1 MNSISLIAGYFIVIN
16 ILGFALMGIDKQK
29 AQHGA
34 FRISEATLFAIAFM
48 GGSLGSI
55 LGMTLFRHKTKHW
68 YFKFGMPIILV
79 LQILVAVFLL
89 LSPLE
94 FKFM

>member
-16 ILGFALMGIDKQK
+16 ILGFALMGIDKRK
-29 AQHGA
+29 AQRGA
-34 FRISEATLFAIAFM
+34 FRIPEATLFAIAFM
-48 GGSLGSI
+48 GGSLGSA